1 MLEPRPCLI
10 CTHEAYTTVSMAIT
24 SDAYLPAFICLE
36 QINSFQAGFIH
47 ASQLGKAMHRE

>member
-1 MLEPRPCLI
+1 MLEPQPCLI

-47 ASQLGKAMHRE
+47 ASQLGKAVHRE